1 MRRTLLLLFLLLF
14 LPTPFAQAQTAVT
27 LESLEVELWPDYDEE
42 AVLVL
47 LTGTL
52 APNIPLPA
60 TLTLPLPE
68 GADFNVAAR
77 ITPDNLMTD
86 QGMTPQVENNQV
98 TFTTPDNRFRVEYYQ
113 PYEAS
118 DTQRAF
124 TFSWQSDITVEQI
137 SVKVQQPFAATD
149 MSVIPAPASVS
160 EGQDGLTYHLLPN
173 QAIAAGNTYN
183 VEVGYAMSTP
193 ALTVDFLSDSG
204 ETAATDEGL
213 PFLDAVP
220 VEESGFNWQLLLIA
234 LGGLILVA
242 TAVWYL
248 ASNRAATNKRRP
260 ARPKPQRSQSAPP
273 TAATQAATPGNA
285 NFCHQCGEP
294 LQVGDKFC
302 RRCGTAVKGK

>member
-1 MRRTLLLLFLLLF
+1 MRRTFLLLLLLLFL
-14 LPTPFAQAQTAVT
+14 PAPFVQAQTAVT
-27 LESLEVELWPDYDEE
+27 LESLEVELWPDYDEA

-60 TLTLPLPE
+60 TLTLPLPD

-77 ITPDNLMTD
+77 ITPENVMTD
-86 QGMTPQVENNQV
+86 QGMTPQVANNQV

-118 DTQRAF
+118 DTQHAF

-137 SVKVQQPFAATD
+137 SVKVQQPVAATD
-149 MSVIPAPASVS
+149 MTVIPAPASVS
-160 EGQDGLTYHLLPN
+160 DGQDGLTYHLLPN
-173 QAIAAGNTYN
+173 QAVAAGDTYN
-183 VEVGYAMSTP
+183 VEVGYTMNTP
-193 ALTVDFLSDSG
+193 TLTVNFLSES
-204 ETAATDEGL
+204 EESSAADEEL

-220 VEESGFNWQLLLIA
+220 VEDSGFDWQLFLVA
-234 LGGLILVA
+234 LGVLILVV
-242 TAVWYL
+242 TAIWYL

-260 ARPKPQRSQSAPP
+260 PKPKPQRPQ
-273 TAATQAATPGNA
+273 TAAAQATPGKV

-294 LQVGDKFC
+294 LQAEDKFC
-302 RRCGTAVKGK
+302 RNCGTAVKGK